1 MKKNLLFAAVL
12 LVAGVSVFTS
22 CKKEEGQIFRLTIAN
37 PDKTSLGANHETQWQ
52 EGDVIYING
61 DNTLTVNV
69 SNNYCY
75 AAGEQTIDPVND
87 KFYAFYGGRATS
99 VTNSITADAQS
110 YSFTMP
116 SSYTYSST
124 DLLSPMAGVG
134 NNSNGNVTVVFNN
147 LFTML
152 EFDVPIANASSP
164 YTITITEKDQVN
176 NMPLA
181 GNFTTSYENNQWVTR
196 CTGDASYSLE
206 ITKNTTETRVSI
218 PIPAGNHKL
227 DIWINAA
234 YKATMNGDSYNFQ
247 AGVYYPIKTLVDLPQ
262 EIIPWPFP
270 GGGDSVF
277 FFGKGNLCYH
287 EWETPNWRLE
297 HNQWDTTNYVTTT
310 NHTQTS
316 QVVWQISSTIN
327 PTSLN
332 NGGTVTGA
340 ALNHSYAV
348 LVDPNIAH
356 LDKWMLPTRSHW
368 SIVLGIGNPTPNW
381 AYAKISYTKTIGNQ
395 TQNLTQNG
403 LLIVPP
409 GTDLTGTN
417 IQLGHIYAT
426 GTTVSASTWNDVPT
440 LTSADFEALEKHGV
454 IFLPAFGFVEFKGN
468 AGTWKNDYCGY
479 YRTADPVNAGG
490 TGAWTYVLKFAPNDV
505 PSTSATIKF
514 GEGGA
519 VRLLYVETT
528 GHTSK

>member
-37 PDKTSLGANHETQWQ
+37 PDKTSLGANHKTQWQ

-69 SNNYCY
+69 SDNYCY

-152 EFDVPIANASSP
+152 EFDVPIANATSS
-164 YTITITEKDQVN
+164 YTITITELDDVN

-196 CTGDASYSLE
+196 YTGDASYSLE
-206 ITKNTTETRVSI
+206 ITKNTNETRVSI

-234 YKATMNGDSYNFQ
+234 YRATMATNSYNFL

-262 EIIPWPFP
+262 KIIPWPFP

-287 EWETPNWRLE
+287 EGENPTFRLE
-297 HNQWDTTNYVTTT
+297 HNQWDTTSYIPTSTIG
-310 NHTQTS
+310 HTQTS
-316 QVVWQISSTIN
+316 QVVWQISTTL
-327 PTSLN
+327 PTQSQN
-332 NGGTVTGA
+332 NGGSVTGA
-340 ALNHSYAV
+340 AVNHTYSI
-348 LVDPNIAH
+348 LIDPTSH
-356 LDKWMLPTRSHW
+356 LDKWVLPTRSHW
-368 SIVLGIGNPTPNW
+368 SNVLGLGEGASPNW
-381 AYAKISYTKTIGNQ
+381 AYAKITYTKNN
-395 TQNLTQNG
+395 QNLTQNG

-409 GTDLTGTN
+409 GTDLPST
-417 IQLGHIYAT
+417 IELGHTY
-426 GTTVSASTWNDVPT
+426 GTSGTVSASTWNNVPT
-440 LTSADFEALEKHGV
+440 LTSTEFEALEQHGV
-454 IFLPAFGFVEFKGN
+454 IFLPAFGYVNFTRSNGQHVD
-468 AGTWKNDYCGY
+468 DYCGY
-479 YRTADPVNAGG
+479 YRTADPVNPGG
-490 TGAWTYVLKFAPNDV
+490 TGAWAWVLKFAPND
-505 PSTSATIKF
+505 PPAIAQQKF
-514 GEGGA
+514 GDGIA